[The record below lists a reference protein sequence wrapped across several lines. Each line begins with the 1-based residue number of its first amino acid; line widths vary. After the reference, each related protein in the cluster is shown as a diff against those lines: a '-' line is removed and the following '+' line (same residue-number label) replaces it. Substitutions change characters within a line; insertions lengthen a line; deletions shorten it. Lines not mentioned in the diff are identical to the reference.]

1 MFGSL
6 PENARLAHERVFYAF
21 WEWAVAAGHYSP
33 PVNADAYAWL
43 SAHRAAGLKSR
54 DPTHCERAASA
65 WFGSLEKSGLD
76 PLSRESRV
84 AILSAVFARLL
95 PRDAGYL
102 RLPFEPDELLKPLKS
117 NDPKLRTNDWLGS
130 LAPSTVVSYRTIFEY
145 FMDFASSRYNFPAGE
160 DALTALREHRRL
172 ELIGPFAS
180 RDHCRMV
187 VRDWVS
193 ALEQTDMDPSSV
205 ATYRRVI
212 HALFAHLFGNNRR
225 GRLRSR

>member
-6 PENARLAHERVFYAF
+6 PENARLAHERVFSAF
-21 WEWAVAAGHYSP
+21 WEWACANKHYSP
-33 PVNADAYAWL
+33 PANVVPYAWL
-43 SAHRAAGLKSR
+43 RAHRAAELKSR
-54 DPTHCERAASA
+54 VPTHCERAVSL

-145 FMDFASSRYNFPAGE
+145 FMDFASPRYNFPAGE

-205 ATYRRVI
+205 VTYRKAI
-212 HALFAHLFGNNRR
+212 HSLFAHLLSNRR
-225 GRLRSR
+225 GRLR

>member
-6 PENARLAHERVFYAF
+6 PENVRLAHERVFSAF

-33 PVNADAYAWL
+33 PAAADPYDWL
-43 SAHRAAGLKSR
+43 RTHRAAELKSR
-54 DPTHCERAASA
+54 DPLHCERVASA

-95 PRDAGYL
+95 PHDVGYL

-145 FMDFASSRYNFPAGE
+145 FMDFASPRYNFPAGE

-205 ATYRRVI
+205 VTYRKAI
-212 HALFAHLFGNNRR
+212 HSLFAHLLSNRR
-225 GRLRSR
+225 GRLR